1 MSSYANGRFPL
12 VRSTP
17 QGQDTVCF
25 KVHGEKIHTH
35 HITMVKLHFSSTP
48 SVFTVCPILIEESLL
63 LSQRNH
69 SNGSAWALL
78 ITIMGDEV

>member
-1 MSSYANGRFPL
+1 MSLNANGRSPL

-17 QGQDTVCF
+17 QGKGTVSF
-25 KVHGEKIHTH
+25 MVHKEKIHTH
-35 HITMVKLHFSSTP
+35 HIIMGKFYCSSTP